1 MDSAPEAPT
10 STTLLGRLRHAPAD
24 QAAWS
29 EFVDRYGPKIYRW
42 CMCRV
47 RFKGNLEP
55 VLGW

>member
-1 MDSAPEAPT
+1 MGESPT
-10 STTLLGRLRHAPAD
+10 SRTSVSLLARIRGDPSDQHA
-24 QAAWS
+24 WR
-29 EFVDRYGPKIYRW
+29 EFVQRYAPKIYRW